1 MVTPRA
7 EISEA
12 PNSVDLECG
21 KRKLRRPHEEPSVKA
36 TGRETVETKSLVND
50 SCLDEPGQLLDE
62 ALAKQIAVREAE
74 LDSLAKNTLQVN
86 NNDSVFASSSVQH
99 QGPKIF
105 DPLIKGVSEFLN
117 NIQSFST
124 TRSKS
129 TLRSQRW
136 I

>member
-1 MVTPRA
+1 M
-7 EISEA
+7 
-12 PNSVDLECG
+12 
-21 KRKLRRPHEEPSVKA
+21 
-36 TGRETVETKSLVND
+36 ETESLVND

-62 ALAKQIAVREAE
+62 ALAKLITVREAE